1 MLNDM
6 NSIVQPVLEICS
18 TLVPVLLGVVGAI
31 GALWCILLG
40 VKYAKADDPQEHEKA
55 KKGLINAIVGF
66 VLIFILLIMLKIG
79 SSILIDW
86 WKGYGV

>member
-1 MLNDM
+1 M
-6 NSIVQPVLEICS
+6 NKKVS
-18 TLVPVLLGVVGAI
+18 TLAAMILSCICAI
-31 GALWCILLG
+31 VWN
-40 VKYAKADDPQEHEKA
+40 
-55 KKGLINAIVGF
+55 INAIVGF